1 MTMEKS
7 ADQLLVDRI
16 RQGDSDAWSQL
27 IARYEGRLLAFTES
41 RLGRRGTAEDVVQ
54 ETFIGFLTSLP
65 NFDGSRPVESYLFSI
80 CAHKMTDHL
89 RREGRRP
96 AIPFSVTQ
104 KSGAGPMAIL
114 GPGRGA
120 STIVRSGERRAI
132 EDESVAAVIQSLV
145 DRWRKKKEW
154 TKLMCLELLFVRGK
168 SNKDVAGR
176 LSLTEQQVANY
187 KSDFLI
193 QLRKGV
199 RKLGLSADVFPELY
213 SGDKA

>member
-1 MTMEKS
+1 MEKS
-7 ADQLLVDRI
+7 ADQLLIERVRA
-16 RQGDSDAWSQL
+16 GDADAWSQL
-27 IARYEGRLLAFTES
+27 IGRYEGRLLAFTES
-41 RLGRRGTAEDVVQ
+41 RLGRRGVAEDVVQ

-104 KSGAGPMAIL
+104 KSNDGPMAI
-114 GPGRGA
+114 PGGVRGA
-120 STIVRSGERRAI
+120 STIVRSGERREI
-132 EDESVAAVIQSLV
+132 EGESVAATIGSLV

-154 TKLMCLELLFVRGK
+154 TKLMCLELLFVRGR
-168 SNKDVAGR
+168 SNKEVANR
-176 LSLTEQQVANY
+176 LQLSEQQVANY

-199 RKLGLSADVFPELY
+199 RKMGLNADIFPELY
-213 SGDKA
+213 PGEKT

>member
-1 MTMEKS
+1 MSQEKS
-7 ADQLLVDRI
+7 ADQLLVERI

-54 ETFIGFLTSLP
+54 ETFVGFLTSLP

-104 KSGAGPMAIL
+104 KSEDGSLAIPGAA
-114 GPGRGA
+114 RGA
-120 STIVRSGERRAI
+120 STIVRSGERREI
-132 EDESVAAVIQSLV
+132 ESDSVAAVIRSLV

-154 TKLMCLELLFVRGK
+154 TKLMCLELLFVRGWN
-168 SNKDVAGR
+168 NKDVANR

-199 RKLGLSADVFPELY
+199 KKLGLSADVFPELY
-213 SGDKA
+213 SGGK